1 MNIFVENHDEGSVQ
15 CVKEMY
21 QSNDLTAQC
30 YIGGTCSED
39 RCIAVIMRC
48 DFCEF

>member
-21 QSNDLTAQC
+21 QSNDLDVQC
-30 YIGGTCSED
+30 YLGGTCSKD